1 MATVSHQLTLDPG
14 SGVNKQNNRVEVAA
28 GSAIELTGDAAFLI
42 DDTKLSS
49 KYDVQRA
56 LEALQ
61 RYFLRQG
68 TSATDVGD
76 LPTSGSLTL

>member
-14 SGVNKQNNRVEVAA
+14 SGTDKLNGRVEVAA
-28 GSAIELTGDAAFLI
+28 GDATELTGDAAFLI

-56 LEALQ
+56 LDALN
-61 RYFLRQG
+61 RYFLRQW
-68 TSATDVGD
+68 TSATNVAD